1 MATGQQGFDPD
12 DFVRR
17 DSEQNER
24 RREQDRIDSMRRER
38 TRMNRDESMQRRE
51 EMSSMRKM
59 MDVINDSNIQ
69 VDQDLVKA
77 INDPMVVMT
86 EDGQL
91 ARLTGR
97 QGIRRSGQFNFQ
109 NLLPRTKRKRK
120 KNGNDKKL
128 SEAFKQAN
136 ARYRTKSGKLRKGRT
151 QADIARLA
159 QRLRKKM

>member
-69 VDQDLVKA
+69 VDQDMVKA

-86 EDGQL
+86 DDGQL
-91 ARLTGR
+91 ARLSGSRTSFAD
-97 QGIRRSGQFNFQ
+97 QFRRDRI
-109 NLLPRTKRKRK
+109 LPRAQKKTKRRK
-120 KNGNDKKL
+120 NPKL
-128 SEAFKQAN
+128 AAAFREANQ
-136 ARYRTKSGKLRKGRT
+136 RYRTKGGKLRKGRS
-151 QADIARLA
+151 QADIAKLAHRL
-159 QRLRKKM
+159 LKKM